1 MRGEKYCSGRRSR
14 RIQWIFILFCACGR
28 ETLRGFKY
36 KEPLN
41 KTPTAD
47 DGSFPPIRRF
57 EKREICRS
65 RWRQR
70 SHTDAGM
77 PFVGTYSIP
86 SFSNL
91 VLTKN
96 LSPSAA
102 ADLIRASS
110 DFYENGLFAL
120 PPAGDQ
126 HISCSSIY
134 FMIYFFPYMVNLRF
148 FNFIR
153 NF

>member
-1 MRGEKYCSGRRSR
+1 MR
-14 RIQWIFILFCACGR
+14 ACP
-28 ETLRGFKY
+28 LRV
-36 KEPLN
+36 
-41 KTPTAD
+41 
-47 DGSFPPIRRF
+47 
-57 EKREICRS
+57 
-65 RWRQR
+65 
-70 SHTDAGM
+70 HTV
-77 PFVGTYSIP
+77 FLR
-86 SFSNL
+86 FSNL

-153 NF
+153 NFYTGGGGDVADPYPEIVL